1 MREGHATREAGDGPL
16 AWYRARRETLI
27 AEAVPGTEAARA
39 LSDLTDEAVLAL
51 ARAASSGLR
60 RPFALFALGGYGAR
74 RLLPGSDVDLLVVS
88 DGSSDD
94 LETLVRGV
102 IYPLWDAGLDVGHQV
117 RTPSGQ
123 VDAVRADITVATS
136 FLTARPIAGDP
147 SFADRVTARVSR
159 RFEKDQRRLCA
170 VLAQRDR
177 PGSPYLLEPDLKEG
191 AGGQRDLD
199 EMRWRAALTG
209 ETAGQRADAALV
221 LARAQDT
228 LTAARWRLHAGR
240 PRARNLLS
248 VADASALGIDADSV
262 QVALEAVHH
271 RLLVDRGRGH
281 GGTDVPG
288 EALTVRDLVDAA
300 RAGARTLPWLEE
312 AARSGRLEHAVPG
325 FASLMPMRRPGLSHR
340 YTVGAHSL
348 HTLVS
353 LFDDGPAPDEAAM
366 RSDLVESLVVA
377 ALIHDVGKRQP
388 GTGHAERG
396 AHEAVAVAER
406 FGLSPRACADVG
418 ILVREH
424 LLFAEVATSR
434 DLTDEDVILETAA
447 RIERREMAS
456 LLLLLTAADMT
467 ATGPDVWTTWRR
479 ALVTELARKVENAM
493 SPDTDGAGIVHA
505 AHACREDATRQ
516 ALSEGA
522 SHAVLSFI
530 ETAPLRYLAHRTPA
544 DVLRD
549 GRLVQSL
556 SGPGV
561 FDRVAVTVAPGDT
574 PGTWVVD
581 VATRDRI
588 GLFGTIAGVIA
599 LCGLDTLRA
608 EAFTSHRG
616 IALDMFVVKP
626 SVDVPAN
633 DRTWTAF
640 GRELDAAISGRSD
653 LAAALSAR
661 CAHYDSVRAP
671 DDRETRVTV
680 GPCGGFSSSVH
691 VRARDR
697 TGLLYDLAHTVER
710 AGFDIRRAVITTRA
724 HIADDVFELTDAEGA
739 PPTCETLKTTLEP
752 LLLAASLPRT

>member
-1 MREGHATREAGDGPL
+1 MREAHATREAGAAPL
-16 AWYRARRETLI
+16 TWYRTRRETLI

-39 LSDLTDEAVLAL
+39 LSDLTDEAVLSL
-51 ARAASSGLR
+51 AGTASSGLR

-88 DGSSDD
+88 DGSAGDF
-94 LETLVRGV
+94 EALVRGV
-102 IYPLWDAGLDVGHQV
+102 IYPLWDSGLDVGHQV

-136 FLTARPIAGDP
+136 FLTARLIAGDP

-159 RFEKDQRRLCA
+159 RIRRDRLRLCA
-170 VLAQRDR
+170 ALAQRDR

-199 EMRWRAALTG
+199 EMTWRASLTG
-209 ETAGQRADAALV
+209 EAPGHEADAA

-228 LTAARWRLHAGR
+228 ITAARWRLHAGR

-248 VADASALGIDADSV
+248 VADASALDIDADAV
-262 QVALEAVHH
+262 QAALEAVHH
-271 RLLVDRGRGH
+271 HLLAERRRGRRV
-281 GGTDVPG
+281 TDAPDG
-288 EALTVRDLVDAA
+288 ALSLPQLVDAV
-300 RAGARTLPWLEE
+300 RAGARALPWLEE
-312 AARSGRLEHAVPG
+312 AARSGCLEHAVPG
-325 FASLMPMRRPGLSHR
+325 FASLMTVRRPGLSHR

-348 HTLVS
+348 HTLVA
-353 LFDDGPAPDEAAM
+353 LFDGGSAPDEAALH
-366 RSDLVESLVVA
+366 SDLVETLVVA
-377 ALIHDVGKRQP
+377 ALTHDVGKRQ
-388 GTGHAERG
+388 TGAGHSERG
-396 AHEAVAVAER
+396 AREAVATAGR
-406 FGLSPRACADVG
+406 FGLSPEACTGAG

-447 RIERREMAS
+447 RIERRELAGP
-456 LLLLLTAADMT
+456 LLLLTAADMT
-467 ATGPDVWTTWRR
+467 ATGPDVWNAWRR
-479 ALVTELARKVENAM
+479 SLVTELARKVESAM
-493 SPDTDGAGIVHA
+493 SPDTDGVGIVHA
-505 AHACREDATRQ
+505 AHACRDAATRQ

-522 SHAVLSFI
+522 SYAVLSFI

-556 SGPGV
+556 SGPGA
-561 FDRVAVTVAPGDT
+561 FDRVAVTVAPGGT

-581 VATRDRI
+581 VATRDRL
-588 GLFGTIAGVIA
+588 GLFGTIAGVLA

-626 SVDVPAN
+626 SVDVPA
-633 DRTWTAF
+633 DGRTWAAF
-640 GRELDAAISGRSD
+640 ERELDAAISGRSD
-653 LAAALSAR
+653 LAAALAVR
-661 CAHYDSVRAP
+661 CGHYDGGRPSDARG
-671 DDRETRVTV
+671 TRVTI

-697 TGLLYDLAHTVER
+697 TGLLYDFAHTIER
-710 AGFDIRRAVITTRA
+710 AGFDIRRAVITTRGN
-724 HIADDVFELTDAEGA
+724 IADDVFELTDAEGA
-739 PPTCETLKTTLEP
+739 PPTYETLRTTLEP
-752 LLLAASLPRT
+752 LLMAVSHLRI

>member
-88 DGSSDD
+88 DGSPDD

-170 VLAQRDR
+170 ALAQRDR

-199 EMRWRAALTG
+199 EMTWRASLTG
-209 ETAGQRADAALV
+209 EAPDHATDTILT
-221 LARAQDT
+221 RAQDT
-228 LTAARWRLHAGR
+228 ITAARWRLHAGR
-240 PRARNLLS
+240 PRARNLLR
-248 VADASALGIDADSV
+248 VADASALDIDADAV
-262 QVALEAVHH
+262 QVALETVHE
-271 RLLVDRGRGH
+271 RLLADRGRGH
-281 GGTDVPG
+281 GGTNTPG
-288 EALTVRDLVDAA
+288 EALTVRDLVDAT
-300 RAGARTLPWLEE
+300 RAGARALPWLEE

-325 FASLMPMRRPGLSHR
+325 FASLMTLRRPGLSHR

-366 RSDLVESLVVA
+366 HSDLVESLVVA
-377 ALIHDVGKRQP
+377 ALTHDVGKRQP
-388 GTGHAERG
+388 GTGHADRG
-396 AHEAVAVAER
+396 AHEAVAAAGR
-406 FGLSPRACADVG
+406 FGLSPQACADVG
-418 ILVREH
+418 VLVREH

-447 RIERREMAS
+447 RIERRELAS
-456 LLLLLTAADMT
+456 PLLLLTAADMT

-479 ALVTELARKVENAM
+479 ALVAELARKVENAM

-505 AHACREDATRQ
+505 AHACRDDATRQ

-522 SHAVLSFI
+522 SYAVLSFI

-561 FDRVAVTVAPGDT
+561 FDRVAVTVAPGGT

-581 VATRDRI
+581 VATRDRL
-588 GLFGTIAGVIA
+588 GLFGTIAGVLA

-616 IALDMFVVKP
+616 IALDMFVVQP
-626 SVDVPAN
+626 SVDVPAD
-633 DRTWTAF
+633 DRTWATLE
-640 GRELDAAISGRSD
+640 RELDAVISGRSD
-653 LAAALSAR
+653 LAAALAVR
-661 CAHYDSVRAP
+661 CGHYDSVRAP

-697 TGLLYDLAHTVER
+697 TGLLYDLAHTIER
-710 AGFDIRRAVITTRA
+710 AGFDIRRAVITTRGN
-724 HIADDVFELTDAEGA
+724 IADDVFELTDAEGA
-739 PPTCETLKTTLEP
+739 PPTCETLMTTLEP
-752 LLLAASLPRT
+752 VLMAASLPRT

>member
-170 VLAQRDR
+170 ALAQRDR

-199 EMRWRAALTG
+199 EMTWRASLTG
-209 ETAGQRADAALV
+209 ETPGHEADAA

-228 LTAARWRLHAGR
+228 ITAARWRLHAGR

-248 VADASALGIDADSV
+248 VADASALDIDADAV
-262 QVALEAVHH
+262 QAALEAVHH
-271 RLLVDRGRGH
+271 RLLAERRRGRRV
-281 GGTDVPG
+281 TDAAD
-288 EALTVRDLVDAA
+288 EALSLPHLVDAA
-300 RAGARTLPWLEE
+300 RAGARALPWLEE

-325 FASLMPMRRPGLSHR
+325 FASLMTVRRPGLSHR

-366 RSDLVESLVVA
+366 HSDLVESLVVA
-377 ALIHDVGKRQP
+377 ALTHDVGKRQP

-396 AHEAVAVAER
+396 AREAVATAGR
-406 FGLSPRACADVG
+406 FGLSPEACTGAG

-447 RIERREMAS
+447 RIERRELAGP
-456 LLLLLTAADMT
+456 LLLLTAADMT
-467 ATGPDVWTTWRR
+467 ATGPDVWNAWRR
-479 ALVTELARKVENAM
+479 SLVTELARKVESAM
-493 SPDTDGAGIVHA
+493 SPDTDGVGIVHA
-505 AHACREDATRQ
+505 AHACRDAATRQ
-516 ALSEGA
+516 ALSEG
-522 SHAVLSFI
+522 SSYAVLSFI

-556 SGPGV
+556 SGPDA
-561 FDRVAVTVAPGDT
+561 FDRVAVTVAPGGT

-581 VATRDRI
+581 VATRDRL
-588 GLFGTIAGVIA
+588 GLFGTIAGVLA

-616 IALDMFVVKP
+616 IALDMFVVQP
-626 SVDVPAN
+626 SVDVPAD
-633 DRTWTAF
+633 DRTWATLE
-640 GRELDAAISGRSD
+640 RELDAVISGRSD
-653 LAAALSAR
+653 LAAALAVR
-661 CAHYDSVRAP
+661 CGHYDSVRAP

-697 TGLLYDLAHTVER
+697 TGLLYDLAHTIER

-739 PPTCETLKTTLEP
+739 PPTCETLMTTLEP
-752 LLLAASLPRT
+752 VLMAASLPRT